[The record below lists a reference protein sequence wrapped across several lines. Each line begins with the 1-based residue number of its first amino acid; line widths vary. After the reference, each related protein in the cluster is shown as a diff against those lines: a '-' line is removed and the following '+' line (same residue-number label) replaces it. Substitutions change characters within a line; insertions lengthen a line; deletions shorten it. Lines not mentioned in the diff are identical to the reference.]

1 MMEIGEWNNVV
12 VFTASDFG
20 RTTIDN
26 GNGTDHGWGGHQFV
40 AGGAVQGKRLY
51 GEVPFADVDS
61 DSYTRSRGRLIPTT
75 SVEQYA
81 ATMGSW
87 FGLNSAELN
96 SSLPNLNNFNTSDL
110 GFMGGPTT

>member
-1 MMEIGEWNNVV
+1 MVEIGEWNNVV

-20 RTTIDN
+20 RTVIDN
-26 GNGTDHGWGGHQFV
+26 GNGTDHGWGGHHFV
-40 AGGAVQGKRLY
+40 AGGDVQGKRLY

-61 DSYTRSRGRLIPTT
+61 NSYTRSRGRLIPTT

-87 FGLNSAELN
+87 FGLDNSELR
-96 SSLPNLNNFNTSDL
+96 SSLPNLKNFNAPDL
-110 GFMGGPTT
+110 GFMGGATS